1 MLHNFRNFYTEG
13 HSEILRRMELFP
25 VSFTDELP
33 NSIPKNLHNLLSY
46 RVRHTYQRV
55 GVLLVYSRLR
65 ANRVPFPH
73 SKVYL
78 QISAFQEWS
87 RGDSNP

>member
-1 MLHNFRNFYTEG
+1 
-13 HSEILRRMELFP
+13 MELFP

-33 NSIPKNLHNLLSY
+33 NSTPKKLHNLLSY

-55 GVLLVYSRLR
+55 GVLLVYSRVR
-65 ANRVPFPH
+65 ANGVPFPH

-78 QISAFQEWS
+78 QNGVFWEWS
-87 RGDSNP
+87 RGGSNP